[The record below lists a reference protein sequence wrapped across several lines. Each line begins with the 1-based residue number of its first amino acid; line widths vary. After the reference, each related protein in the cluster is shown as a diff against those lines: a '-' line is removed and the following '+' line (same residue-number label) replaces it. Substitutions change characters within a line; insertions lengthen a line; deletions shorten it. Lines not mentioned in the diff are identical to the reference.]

1 MKNPD
6 TLVKH
11 DSQSNREAVEVHQ
24 PEFTA
29 LRDVGKMAEDASL
42 DRFLGVRVTISAELG
57 RVTMSLGELLRLGE
71 GSVVE
76 LNRAVT
82 GPVDL
87 VVNGV
92 RVARGEVVVIDDCF
106 AVQIKQIDAS
116 AQAASGS

>member
-1 MKNPD
+1 
-6 TLVKH
+6 
-11 DSQSNREAVEVHQ
+11 
-24 PEFTA
+24 
-29 LRDVGKMAEDASL
+29 
-42 DRFLGVRVTISAELG
+42 
-57 RVTMSLGELLRLGE
+57 
-71 GSVVE
+71 
-76 LNRAVT
+76 VT

>member
-1 MKNPD
+1 MDNPD
-6 TLVKH
+6 SLVKH
-11 DSQSNREAVEVHQ
+11 DSRNDRESVEVRQ

-29 LRDVGKMAEDASL
+29 FRDGGRMAEDASL
-42 DRFLGVRVTISAELG
+42 DRFLGVRVTVSAELG
-57 RVTMSLGELLRLGE
+57 RVTMSLGEFLRLGE

-76 LNRAVT
+76 LNRTVT

-87 VVNGV
+87 MVNGV

-106 AVQIKQIDAS
+106 AVQIKQIDAP